1 MSEAGAP
8 MKDDAVGRTGRFRL
22 SPYKVKHMLIIEAN
36 SSVNKSDPF
45 SDVPAVSDDLSVSRK
60 VFAHHLLLLILLRG
74 ILPLSILALPLS
86 LSLSRS
92 RSVVVRLRRV
102 LVAGLRLRR
111 ITHICPAVR
120 SVIERDVS
128 LLPLLL
134 WWRLWLLLL

>member
-1 MSEAGAP
+1 MVTIKE
-8 MKDDAVGRTGRFRL
+8 
-22 SPYKVKHMLIIEAN
+22 N

-45 SDVPAVSDDLSVSRK
+45 SEVSAVSDDLSVSRK

-74 ILPLSILALPLS
+74 VLPLSILSLSLS

-111 ITHICPAVR
+111 IAPICPAVR
-120 SVIERDVS
+120 SVIEGDFT

-134 WWRLWLLLL
+134 WRRLWLLLL